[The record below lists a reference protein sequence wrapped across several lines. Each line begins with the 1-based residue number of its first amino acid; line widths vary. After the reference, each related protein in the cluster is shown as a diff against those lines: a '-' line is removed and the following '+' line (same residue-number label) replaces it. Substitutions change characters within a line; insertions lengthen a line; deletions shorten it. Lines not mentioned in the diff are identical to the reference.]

1 MKMKEGVLILTPE
14 ARLAQEFA
22 RCMMPCD
29 RVPTEAEADL
39 LVRSAFGVAKRFME
53 LGQTFGYIRVI
64 DTPDA

>member
-1 MKMKEGVLILTPE
+1 
-14 ARLAQEFA
+14 
-22 RCMMPCD
+22 MMPCD